1 MTTSRRRTLL
11 LPRCKASPG
20 LALAVLGTFFS
31 YASSGCLSN
40 RYLIPQQELARLAQ
54 LSPQTRGDKVFV
66 VQALGDR
73 RGEALEPAPP
83 AAPAPPATVLP
94 AQPYPSPPD
103 SDVWTD
109 PTQAPPADAYPEAP
123 PAEEDPGVQV
133 GVGIILGPDGL
144 PGPHP
149 GHGRPP
155 GAAGVRS
162 AGGSVPGA
170 PRYPPPSRP
179 ATAARPST
187 GGSGT
192 FPSLGGGGGG
202 GKDDMIVIAIIIVAV
217 AVLAAAG
224 LAVTEGLRYD
234 GAVQMF
240 AGQPVHL
247 TDTSGAERVVP
258 LGDLVPAD
266 AAQSVS
272 AEVMDDEG
280 WGLRFLNRR
289 PLDRKGF
296 AFKVDVGSLQSLC
309 ACYSAAGFGSN
320 IQFGYFPHHRLG
332 LLANLSLG
340 GGTDPLGHTFQRHSI
355 SGEMQWFPLD
365 LWRFHLGA
373 FGHGGVQYAKDLSP
387 GWRTGPAFGGGAILE
402 LSLTTRLTL
411 MARGD
416 WTTARTA
423 PDGTSWSDSAQITG
437 GLAIY

>member
-1 MTTSRRRTLL
+1 M
-11 LPRCKASPG
+11 
-20 LALAVLGTFFS
+20 V
-31 YASSGCLSN
+31 
-40 RYLIPQQELARLAQ
+40 
-54 LSPQTRGDKVFV
+54 
-66 VQALGDR
+66 
-73 RGEALEPAPP
+73 
-83 AAPAPPATVLP
+83 
-94 AQPYPSPPD
+94 
-103 SDVWTD
+103 
-109 PTQAPPADAYPEAP
+109 
-123 PAEEDPGVQV
+123 
-133 GVGIILGPDGL
+133 
-144 PGPHP
+144 
-149 GHGRPP
+149 
-155 GAAGVRS
+155 
-162 AGGSVPGA
+162 
-170 PRYPPPSRP
+170 
-179 ATAARPST
+179 
-187 GGSGT
+187 
-192 FPSLGGGGGG
+192 
-202 GKDDMIVIAIIIVAV
+202 VIAIIIVAV

-224 LAVTEGLRYD
+224 LAITEGLRYD

-240 AGQPVHL
+240 TGQPVHL
-247 TDTSGAERVVP
+247 TDADGAERVVA

-266 AAQSVS
+266 AAQSIS

-280 WGLRFLNRR
+280 WGLRFLERR

-332 LLANLSLG
+332 ILASLSLG
-340 GGTDPLGHTFQRHSI
+340 GGSDRLGNTFQRHSVA
-355 SGEMQWFPLD
+355 GEVQWFPLN
-365 LWRFHLGA
+365 LWRLHLGG